1 MEPIC
6 KIMEQFPLQT
16 RGKTACP
23 PPSQGGAGGGS
34 AGSAGS
40 AGSGP
45 FPRRLKGVLTVLNEA
60 NDCEFRAQ
68 RSTGESTQRVIS
80 KSGDGKLYQT
90 TGKKPQMVAH
100 LTTRADATDP
110 ISDLYDQLDKM
121 AAQQQPKTAKQRP
134 QRERVLMDE
143 GGVKVTMSKAAKR
156 VTVTM
161 NINMAETPHYQ
172 QHLLKLFTQV
182 QQCFLT
188 NELSLVKLRS

>member
-1 MEPIC
+1 MEKSISTAANVPTMPPTP
-6 KIMEQFPLQT
+6 KDSPAQTSAPSEHPTKSEYPL
-16 RGKTACP
+16 RM
-23 PPSQGGAGGGS
+23 
-34 AGSAGS
+34 
-40 AGSGP
+40 
-45 FPRRLKGVLTVLNEA
+45 RGVLTVLNEA

-80 KSGDGKLYQT
+80 KSGDAKLYQT

-121 AAQQQPKTAKQRP
+121 AAKQQPKTAKQRP

-188 NELSLVKLRS
+188 NELSLLQLRS